1 MVINL
6 DGDGINLTV
15 PPNTTTVVTLHTAS
29 QTSDDLS
36 WIKTAVGKDDGDV
49 TLEAGELAELTVD
62 VSGLSPRLTSSS
74 SFTMEVKPKAGSS
87 LVFERTTSANV
98 DKVTNLR

>member
-15 PPNTTTVVTLHTAS
+15 PPNNTTVVALHTAS

-36 WIKTAVGKDDGDV
+36 WIKTAAGKDDGDV

-74 SFTMEVKPKAGSS
+74 SFTMEVKPKVGSS
-87 LVFERTTSANV
+87 LVFERTISANV
-98 DKVTNLR
+98 DKVNKLR